1 MRENRLFCVI
11 PCYNEQE
18 VLPETS
24 KRIRVKMQQLVSEG
38 KISADSRVVFVND
51 GSKDETWNIISQ
63 LHQTDPLFQGINLS
77 RNRGHQNALIAGL
90 MTVRQ
95 ICDMAI
101 SMDADLQDD
110 INAMDEM
117 VFPPPVGTVRV

>member
-1 MRENRLFCVI
+1 MKSL
-11 PCYNEQE
+11 
-18 VLPETS
+18 L
-24 KRIRVKMQQLVSEG
+24 EG

-51 GSKDETWNIISQ
+51 GSRMKPGISSVSFIRRI
-63 LHQTDPLFQGINLS
+63 LFFRESNSS

-90 MTVRQ
+90 YDSQ
-95 ICDMAI
+95 ADSDMAI

-117 VFPPPVGTVRV
+117 VDKYLGGIDIVYGVRLQQSKGYFFKKFNGRELSIR